1 MKKAELG
8 QLICYLWSNIDQ
20 APCSDEV
27 EKAFVNCPVRIQK
40 ELLECFTKQANDYS
54 GDWIDKPENVRK
66 AIKQAEKILR

>member
-40 ELLECFTKQANDYS
+40 ELLECFTKQT
-54 GDWIDKPENVRK
+54 
-66 AIKQAEKILR
+66 EKILR